1 MAIYRVKFYRIK
13 EDSSLKQLSATIV
26 TDSNIPLTE
35 QYPLETLFTLD
46 FLKANKS
53 TTSIN
58 LGPGV
63 TCDLTFNA
71 LRYHKRIY
79 QPGQVEIRLKADNLQ
94 KSVPVP
100 FHWEHALATYFRG
113 LVVDVEDIQDEKTI
127 AIASKYYIFQIVPRV
142 VKGGQ
147 GTSIDLQ
154 LTAYSPDKFL
164 TLDQF
169 SNAFTGKRLFG
180 EMIPTMLTRYQQKGT
195 FRKFIQLTQAVQA
208 NLNFLTA
215 EMTEKRLDAIINAIT
230 DPALKATYE
239 NILKAF
245 QSQFQGEFIL
255 PYSVQYNES
264 FYDFLVRMLNRYG
277 EYLYMEE
284 GVLHVGLP
292 DRAGQCTT
300 IKQYKS
306 YALVDNAFQTL
317 DNISVAHPNAV
328 QDPYAVY
335 PSNQE
340 MIYNSEISTEEQCT
354 PITKK
359 PEVSLLDV
367 AKFSSGGLNLTG
379 EAALESA
386 PVLISKANEYLNQD
400 SLLMLFL
407 FLPLTYG
414 LELWHHLSKTIDQT
428 SSFNKTYFTTEK
440 QGNESDVEFQKR
452 TEQYDSKKQ
461 QFSPYSNLVGMSK
474 ELFRRIELEEQ
485 QMSRTQLQVECDGD
499 FQSILLGDFFQ
510 LDTDSQTYI
519 TTEIAGEAKWENKAY
534 TSSLTVSGV
543 PVQTTAV
550 QGNSQPA
557 SIYWPIPA
565 DQARIR
571 QSGPQTAYVVA
582 NDDPM
587 QLGRVRVKYPW
598 QAITKDEDGNFKP
611 DDATPWIRISSPM
624 ASEGSGFL
632 FTPSL
637 QDEVL
642 INYENENIER
652 PYMVGALYNKQN
664 APQTVP
670 ADFDLV
676 YTGNHSIKSITS
688 NCGHAIIFQEAISGA
703 NFVKNVL
710 PPALKSLVT
719 FVPPAAPIQ
728 NFLDKH
734 TKGAKMLSG
743 GIEMTDQMGFYS
755 VAMSSEDRS
764 ITIKCPLGKID
775 INAFTGISIM
785 APNGDIKIEGKNVDI
800 IARNKLNVVSGKNIE
815 REDPTDKTKW
825 QKFKSLVGATSIDVL
840 KNKVI
845 KDYVCDLSLIRT
857 ILEVFLKPIDGT
869 MRIKSKRYL
878 CMEAGL
884 GNAQIFNADY
894 YKSMNKAQYKRDSKG
909 KESPAARIRQLDAL
923 LCDLVT
929 TMTRQHND
937 IVTKLAA
944 YKQMVEAIP
953 MRGFLEFTDA
963 NLKKD
968 ITQIFERARKQKK
981 INMPDFPISK
991 DAIKFFKELRPD
1003 TYDEISTIRRELA
1016 DLTRR
1021 STYKRTIELLQRRYG
1036 VDKKYPE
1043 LFEKQEEYQ
1052 ELKKLLDITSE
1063 EISVDD
1069 LLQKQ
1074 PFENTKP
1081 NQFVMLQL
1089 RRICIGCAVEDMT
1102 KNWKWKFEWDN
1113 KTAEESWQAMIDS
1126 IQYPSDETSDNGIL
1140 DVLAEIT
1147 GFKGFSDQYVWD
1159 KEDYG
1164 QILFSNNKETL
1175 HYNGKSIEPYDL
1187 RRPSSLEEMKK
1198 ALQNIK
1204 L

>member
-1 MAIYRVKFYRIK
+1 MAIYRVQFFRFK
-13 EDSSLKQLSATIV
+13 EESSQAQPTVSLTKENKIT
-26 TDSNIPLTE
+26 LTE
-35 QYPLETLFTLD
+35 QPPLESLFTLD
-46 FLKANKS
+46 FSKSEKS
-53 TTSIN
+53 TATISLGADTS
-58 LGPGV
+58 
-63 TCDLTFNA
+63 CDLTFNT
-71 LRYHKRIY
+71 LRYHKRVY
-79 QPGQVEIRLKADNLQ
+79 QPGCVEIRLKADNLK
-94 KSVPVP
+94 KSDL
-100 FHWEHALATYFRG
+100 FSTRWEQALANYFRG
-113 LVVDVEDIQDEKTI
+113 LVVDVWDVQHKPVTI
-127 AIASKYYIFQIVPRV
+127 AAKYYIFQIVPRV
-142 VKGGQ
+142 VKSDEK
-147 GTSIDLQ
+147 TSINLQ

-164 TLDQF
+164 TMDQF

-180 EMIPTMLTRYQQKGT
+180 EMIPNMLTRYVQKGT
-195 FRKFIQLTQAVQA
+195 FRKFIQLSQTIEA

-215 EMTEKRLDAIINAIT
+215 ESTEKQLKAIINTIT
-230 DPALKATYE
+230 DPALKKTFQT
-239 NILKAF
+239 ILKGF
-245 QSQFQGEFIL
+245 QSQFQGEYIL

-277 EYLYMEE
+277 EYLFMEE

-292 DRAGQCTT
+292 DKANQCTT
-300 IKQYKS
+300 ISQYKS
-306 YALVDNAFQTL
+306 YALVDNALQTL
-317 DNISVAHPNAV
+317 DNISVTHPNAM
-328 QDPYAVY
+328 QDPYAVNS
-335 PSNQE
+335 SNQE
-340 MIYNSEISTEEQCT
+340 MLYNSEISTEEQCT
-354 PITKK
+354 PIGKLE
-359 PEVSLLDV
+359 EVTMIQLL
-367 AKFSSGGLNLTG
+367 KLTQPGLRLTG
-379 EAALESA
+379 EAAIKA
-386 PVLISKANEYLNQD
+386 TPILIRKAYEYLD
-400 SLLMLFL
+400 APSLIQLITFL
-407 FLPLTYG
+407 AITYG
-414 LELWHHLSKTIDQT
+414 LETWHHISKTQT
-428 SSFNKTYFTTEK
+428 ERSNFNKTYFTTDK
-440 QGNESDVEFQKR
+440 QANESEEDFQKR
-452 TEQYDSKKQ
+452 MQQYDSKQ
-461 QFSPYSNLVGMSK
+461 NQFAPYSNLVGMSK
-474 ELFRRIELEEQ
+474 ELFRRIELAEQ
-485 QMSRTQLQVECDGD
+485 QMSRTQMQVECDGD

-510 LDTDSQTYI
+510 LDTDTQTYI
-519 TTEIAGEAKWENKAY
+519 TTEIIGEAKWENEAY
-534 TSSLTVSGV
+534 TSSLTVNGV
-543 PVQTTAV
+543 PVQTSTGEDSSKP
-550 QGNSQPA
+550 QR
-557 SIYWPIPA
+557 IYWPIPA

-598 QAITKDEDGNFKP
+598 QAITKDEKGNFKP

-642 INYENENIER
+642 INFENENIER

-670 ADFDLV
+670 SDYDLT
-676 YTGNHSIKSITS
+676 YAGNHSIKSITS
-688 NCGHAIIFQEAISGA
+688 NCGHSITFQEAISGA

-710 PPALKSLVT
+710 PPALKTLTT
-719 FVPPAAPIQ
+719 FCPGMEPLNTFI
-728 NFLDKH
+728 DDT

-743 GIEMTDQMGFYS
+743 GIQMTDQMGFYTVNLS
-755 VAMSSEDRS
+755 AENREIS
-764 ITIKCPLGKID
+764 IKCPLGKVNID
-775 INAFTGISIM
+775 AFTGIQMM
-785 APNGDIKIEGKNVDI
+785 APNGNIKIEGRNVDT
-800 IARNKLNVVSGKNIE
+800 IARNKLNVTSGNNIE
-815 REDPTDKTKW
+815 HAGPDERTKW
-825 QKFKSLVGATSIDVL
+825 QSFKALMGDTVKGLIRDKL
-840 KNKVI
+840 KE
-845 KDYVCDLSLIRT
+845 YVCDLSLIRT

-884 GNAQIFNADY
+884 GNAQIFNPDY
-894 YKSMNKAQYKRDSKG
+894 YKSMNKEQYKRESKG

-991 DAIKFFKELRPD
+991 DAIKYFKESRPD

-1089 RRICIGCAVEDMT
+1089 RRICIGYAVEDMT
-1102 KNWKWKFEWDN
+1102 KNWKWNFEWDN

-1126 IQYPSDETSDNGIL
+1126 IQYHSDETVGDHPVL
-1140 DVLAEIT
+1140 DYLADIT
-1147 GFKGFSDQYVWD
+1147 GFKGFKDQYVWD
-1159 KEDYG
+1159 REDYG
-1164 QILFSNNKETL
+1164 QILFSNNEETL